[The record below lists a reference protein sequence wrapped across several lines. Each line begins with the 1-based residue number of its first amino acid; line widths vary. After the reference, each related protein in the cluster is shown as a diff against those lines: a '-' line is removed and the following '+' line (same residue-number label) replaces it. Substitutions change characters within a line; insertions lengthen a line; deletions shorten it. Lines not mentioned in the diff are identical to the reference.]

1 MPFQITIHPS
11 GHQYTVEA
19 DETVLEGAL
28 REGYTLPYGCRNG
41 ACGSCKGKIVSGSVD
56 YGDHQPSTLTDE
68 EKAQGLALFCCA
80 TPLSDLVIECREVG
94 AAKDIQIKTIPCRV
108 QKLEKVSHDVAVLSL
123 KLPASERM
131 QFLAGQYIDILL
143 KDGKRRSFSLA
154 NAPHDDEALQLHIRH
169 VAGGTFSEYVFTQMQ
184 EKAILRFEG
193 PLGTFFLRE
202 ESDKPIIL
210 LATGTGFAPIKGI
223 VEHALYTGTQRP
235 ITLYWGA
242 RHLRDIYMYELP
254 QKWAREHANFK
265 FVPVLS
271 QPAAEDNWSGRVG
284 HVQDC
289 VLQDH
294 KDIPALQ
301 VYACGSPAMVED
313 AHKKLVAAGLPD
325 EEFYS
330 DAFTFARDHQN
341 KPGA

>member
-1 MPFQITIHPS
+1 MPFQITIQPS
-11 GHQYTVEA
+11 GHTFTPEA
-19 DETVLEGAL
+19 DETILEAAL
-28 REGYTLPYGCRNG
+28 RQGFTLPYGCRNG
-41 ACGSCKGKIVSGSVD
+41 ACGSCKGKVVAGQVD
-56 YGDHQPSTLTDE
+56 YGDHQPNTLTDA

-80 TPLSDLVIECREVG
+80 KPLSDLTIECREVG
-94 AAKDIQIKTIPCRV
+94 VAKDIQIKTIPCRV
-108 QKLEKVSHDVAVLSL
+108 QKLEKISADVALLSL

-154 NAPHDDEALQLHIRH
+154 NAPHDDETLQLHIRH
-169 VAGGTFSEYVFTQMQ
+169 VAGGTFSEYVFSQMQ

-202 ESDKPIIL
+202 DSDKPIIF
-210 LATGTGFAPIKGI
+210 LATGTGFAPIKSI
-223 VEHALYTGTQRP
+223 VEHALHSGTQRP
-235 ITLYWGA
+235 LTLYWGA
-242 RHLRDIYMYELP
+242 RHLSDMYMYDLP
-254 QKWAREHANFK
+254 LQWQAAHPNFK

-271 QPAAEDNWSGRVG
+271 QPSPEDNWTGRVG

-294 KDIPALQ
+294 AEVGGVQ
-301 VYACGSPAMVED
+301 VYACGSPKMVED
-313 AHKKLVAAGLPD
+313 AHKKLVGAGLPD

-330 DAFTFARDHQN
+330 DAFTFARDT
-341 KPGA
+341 KK

>member
-1 MPFQITIHPS
+1 MPFQITIQPS
-11 GHQYTVEA
+11 GHTFTPEA
-19 DETVLEGAL
+19 DETILEAAL
-28 REGYTLPYGCRNG
+28 RQGFTLPYGCRNG
-41 ACGSCKGKIVSGSVD
+41 ACGSCKGKVIAGRVD

-80 TPLSDLVIECREVG
+80 TPLSDLTIECREVG

-108 QKLEKVSHDVAVLSL
+108 QKLEKISDDVALLSL

-154 NAPHDDEALQLHIRH
+154 NAPHDDETLQLHIRH
-169 VAGGTFSEYVFTQMQ
+169 VPGGTFSEYVFSQMQ

-202 ESDKPIIL
+202 DSDKPIVF
-210 LATGTGFAPIKGI
+210 LATGTGFAPIKSI
-223 VEHALYTGTQRP
+223 VEHALHSGTQRP
-235 ITLYWGA
+235 LTLYWGA
-242 RHLRDIYMYELP
+242 RHLPDIYLYDLP
-254 QKWAREHANFK
+254 MQWQQAHGNFK

-271 QPAAEDNWSGRVG
+271 QPGVADHWTGRVG

-289 VLQDH
+289 VLEDFA
-294 KDIPALQ
+294 DVSGVQ
-301 VYACGSPAMVED
+301 VYACGSPSMVEN
-313 AHKKLVAAGLPD
+313 AHRQLVAAGLPD

-330 DAFTFARDHQN
+330 DAFTFARDS
-341 KPGA
+341 KK

>member
-1 MPFQITIHPS
+1 MPFQITIQPS
-11 GHQYTVEA
+11 GHTFTPEA
-19 DETVLEGAL
+19 DETILEAAL
-28 REGYTLPYGCRNG
+28 RQGFTLPYGCRNG
-41 ACGSCKGKIVSGSVD
+41 ACGSCKGKVVAGQVD
-56 YGDHQPSTLTDE
+56 YGDHQPNTLTDE

-80 TPLSDLVIECREVG
+80 KPLSDVTIECREVG
-94 AAKDIQIKTIPCRV
+94 VAKDIQIKTIPCRV
-108 QKLEKVSHDVAVLSL
+108 QKLEKISDDVALLSL

-154 NAPHDDEALQLHIRH
+154 NAPHNDETLQLHIRH
-169 VAGGTFSEYVFTQMQ
+169 VAGGTFSEYVFSQMQ

-202 ESDKPIIL
+202 DSDKPIIF
-210 LATGTGFAPIKGI
+210 LATGTGFAPIKSI
-223 VEHALYTGTQRP
+223 VEHALHSGTQRP
-235 ITLYWGA
+235 LTLYWGA
-242 RHLRDIYMYELP
+242 RHLPDMYMYDLP
-254 QKWAREHANFK
+254 LKWQATHPNFK

-271 QPAAEDNWSGRVG
+271 QPSPADNWTGRVG

-294 KDIPALQ
+294 ADVSGVQ
-301 VYACGSPAMVED
+301 VYACGSPKMVED
-313 AHKKLVAAGLPD
+313 AHKTLVGAGLPD

-330 DAFTFARDHQN
+330 DAFTFARDT
-341 KPGA
+341 KK